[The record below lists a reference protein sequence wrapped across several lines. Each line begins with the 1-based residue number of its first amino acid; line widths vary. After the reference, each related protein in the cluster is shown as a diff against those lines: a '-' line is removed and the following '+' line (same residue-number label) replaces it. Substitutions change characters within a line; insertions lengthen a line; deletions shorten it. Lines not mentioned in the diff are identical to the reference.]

1 MSGTPGGRAVASMP
15 SGRRTGTVGERVGAR
30 LGPPTSRR
38 RHARSAS
45 RCRRSPAVARHAAW
59 LPRGPLAARQGPALS
74 GRPAHRRRDRRRHA
88 PRRCMRRGCA
98 RLSSCCGARAYAS
111 TKPSRSARRSSISGA
126 ARCSCVT
133 ARAVAVVRSAWTTG
147 LGSSFGRGSP
157 RGWTFPSVRCCAS
170 PPARRAAEHGQRAPH
185 ARSLATLPPE
195 RACAGGSRLVSFA
208 TRTPSRW
215 RARASR

>member
-147 LGSSFGRGSP
+147 LWEQLRPWLTARVDLPVGPLLCIATGPTRGRAWS
-157 RGWTFPSVRCCAS
+157 A
-170 PPARRAAEHGQRAPH
+170 APH
-185 ARSLATLPPE
+185 ARSFATLPPE

-215 RARASR
+215 PARASR